1 MKFSRVFTA
10 TLASY
15 TLASPIIINSP
26 DAITIS
32 NRVLSQDFAPHI
44 GVTLPA
50 GSKKVPRAVSDRIRR
65 TSKNHDS
72 ALKLM
77 DFVATRVRAAC
88 QDINTAIMAVKYEG
102 LKDVAVV
109 TTVRTMNNI
118 RTLLSKTVSQLDTTP
133 NMVFTQEE
141 RQNLIGDLQ
150 IITSEFF
157 KTTEDYINTLGGA
170 SGGRS
175 LSRTAHALTDVLESI
190 AAIDATVASD
200 MSRKLIT
207 VFSGRVADD
216 DDLLNIVVSPV
227 TSFLSSIKLGEAPA
241 TTCSTEDCISDQHE
255 ELR

>member
-1 MKFSRVFTA
+1 MKFSTVFTA

-32 NRVLSQDFAPHI
+32 NRGSSQDFAPRI

-50 GSKKVPRAVSDRIRR
+50 VSKKVPPTVSDRIRR
-65 TSKNHDS
+65 SSKTHDS
-72 ALKLM
+72 VLKLM
-77 DFVATRVRAAC
+77 DFVATRVRADC
-88 QDINTAIMAVKYEG
+88 QDINTSIMAVKYEG

-141 RQNLIGDLQ
+141 RQKLISDLH
-150 IITSEFF
+150 IFASEFF

-190 AAIDATVASD
+190 TVIDATVASD
-200 MSRKLIT
+200 MSRKLTPI
-207 VFSGRVADD
+207 FSGRLDDD
-216 DDLLNIVVSPV
+216 DDLLNVVVSPV
-227 TSFLSSIKLGEAPA
+227 TSFLSSIKLDDV
-241 TTCSTEDCISDQHE
+241 TTACSTEDCVSDQNE